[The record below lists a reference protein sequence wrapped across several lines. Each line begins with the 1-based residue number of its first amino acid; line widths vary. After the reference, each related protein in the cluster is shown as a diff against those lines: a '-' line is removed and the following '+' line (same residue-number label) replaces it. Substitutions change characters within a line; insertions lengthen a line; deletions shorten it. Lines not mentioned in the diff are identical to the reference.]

1 MKRWIDLHRVDR
13 YVLLSSQHDTDLEDR
28 VRERML
34 EETTVVSV
42 FGRSGGEHD
51 TNTNKGSQSWQ
62 LSTPLVPPVA
72 GL

>member
-13 YVLLSSQHDTDLEDR
+13 CDLSSSQHDKDLEDR

-34 EETTVVSV
+34 EETTVVRA
-42 FGRSGGEHD
+42 FWGRGSEHD
-51 TNTNKGSQSWQ
+51 TDTNRGSQSWR
-62 LSTPLVPPVA
+62 LSTPLVLPVA